1 MSNGWNPMET
11 APKDG
16 TVVRLLV
23 QFTEH
28 NLQEGLEEVPTIG
41 VNCGDYDG
49 EPEWKFAGWDWTND
63 RFTQGEGTPIGWLPL
78 EPEPIQKMV
87 LQLGPTDDLVQNI
100 ARLRQTVEELQSE
113 AENNNIPV
121 EYRQVGGRVYAVHG
135 SSSIDFV
142 RLLEAQIDIALRYF
156 HGEWQD
162 PANLAADYGGLGAE
176 KSELCRQA
184 ATVAERLYNA
194 TKQLSET
201 TKIVNAAKNL
211 VKVRGRYHSEQAYV
225 ALAAALGMTVPP
237 AQTGVPDNT
246 CKCMKQHDGEVKPCP
261 PNV

>member
-1 MSNGWNPMET
+1 MSNGWNPIET

-28 NLQEGLEEVPTIG
+28 NLQDGLDEAPTIG
-41 VNCGDYDG
+41 ANCGDFDG
-49 EPEWKFAGWDWTND
+49 EDVWKFAGWDWTND

-78 EPEPIQKMV
+78 APEPVQQLIV
-87 LQLGPTDDLVQNI
+87 HAEPTPDLLQSLDRMRK
-100 ARLRQTVEELQSE
+100 AAKELQTA
-113 AENNNIPV
+113 AEEQNIPV

-156 HGEWQD
+156 QGEWQD
-162 PANLAADYGGLGAE
+162 PTSLAADYGGLGAE
-176 KSELCRQA
+176 KSELCKQA
-184 ATVAERLYNA
+184 AALEERLYNA

-225 ALAAALGMTVPP
+225 ALAAALGVTVPP
-237 AQTGVPDNT
+237 AQTEVPD
-246 CKCMKQHDGEVKPCP
+246 KGMKQHDGEVKPCP
-261 PNV
+261 PSV